1 MPRPRRLASLNSGAV
16 SLFGI
21 SRSKKESISAWS
33 VIHQRGK
40 NVVSVSSGNTTSS
53 QPMRFASRK
62 WATMR
67 STTSWRVWLRWIGP
81 ICAAPTVKNLLMA
94 TPPARSIACF
104 RPKACTIATKPSDG
118 RIAMAVVETERH
130 GQVLVV
136 RMNRPERL
144 NALNSEMRVELARI
158 WTDFRKSRELEV
170 AIFTGT
176 GRGFCAGE
184 DMKESLQKGKP
195 GSQRPDLDDPFM
207 TGALEKP
214 VIAAVNG
221 FAMGGG
227 FMLVERTDL
236 RLAVPEAV
244 FEVSEAKRWLLGGY
258 NHGHIANLPYPI
270 AMEMALGFRFT
281 AQRFY
286 EIGFLN
292 RLVEHDALMPEA
304 LKMAEHL
311 LTLPPA
317 SRVNTVHMMRQ
328 MRPAPGPDM
337 QKLAAALHEHGDKS
351 DLMESRAAFAEKRKP
366 NFKGW
371 NDPEDRYR
379 LPTLESVNTKA

>member
-1 MPRPRRLASLNSGAV
+1 
-16 SLFGI
+16 
-21 SRSKKESISAWS
+21 
-33 VIHQRGK
+33 
-40 NVVSVSSGNTTSS
+40 
-53 QPMRFASRK
+53 
-62 WATMR
+62 
-67 STTSWRVWLRWIGP
+67 
-81 ICAAPTVKNLLMA
+81 
-94 TPPARSIACF
+94 
-104 RPKACTIATKPSDG
+104 
-118 RIAMAVVETERH
+118 MAVVETERH
-130 GQVLVV
+130 GQILVV
-136 RMNRPERL
+136 RMNRPDRL
-144 NALNSEMRVELARI
+144 NALNHEMRTELAET
-158 WTDFRKSRELEV
+158 WTEFRHSKDLEV

-184 DMKESLQKGKP
+184 DMKESLSDGAP
-195 GSQRPDLDDPFM
+195 GGRRPTLEDPFM
-207 TGALEKP
+207 SGALEKP

-236 RLAVPEAV
+236 RIAVQEAI

-258 NHGHIANLPYPI
+258 NHGHIANVSYPV

-292 RLVEHDALMPEA
+292 RVVNHEDLMPSA
-304 LKMAEHL
+304 LAMAEHL

-328 MRPAPGPDM
+328 MRPEPSAEL
-337 QKLAAALHEHGDKS
+337 KRLATTLHGHGDKS

-371 NDPEDRYR
+371 LDPQDRYR
-379 LPTLESVNTKA
+379 QPTLDSIKK

>member
-1 MPRPRRLASLNSGAV
+1 
-16 SLFGI
+16 
-21 SRSKKESISAWS
+21 
-33 VIHQRGK
+33 
-40 NVVSVSSGNTTSS
+40 
-53 QPMRFASRK
+53 
-62 WATMR
+62 
-67 STTSWRVWLRWIGP
+67 
-81 ICAAPTVKNLLMA
+81 
-94 TPPARSIACF
+94 
-104 RPKACTIATKPSDG
+104 
-118 RIAMAVVETERH
+118 MAVVETERH

-144 NALNSEMRVELARI
+144 NALSHEMRTELAQA
-158 WTDFRKSRELEV
+158 WTDFRHSKEFEV

-184 DMKESLQKGKP
+184 DMKESLQKGVA
-195 GSQRPDLDDPFM
+195 GGQRPALEDPFM
-207 TGALEKP
+207 SGKLEKP

-236 RLAVPEAV
+236 RVAVREAV

-258 NHGHIANLPYPI
+258 NHGHIANLPYPV

-286 EIGFLN
+286 EVGFIN
-292 RLVEHDALMPEA
+292 RLVPADKLMSEA
-304 LKMAEHL
+304 MSMAEHL

-328 MRPAPGPDM
+328 MRPAPTP
-337 QKLAAALHEHGDKS
+337 QQEKLADALHDHGAKS

-371 NDPEDRYR
+371 DDPQDRYR
-379 LPTLESVNTKA
+379 LPTLNSVK

>member
-16 SLFGI
+16 SLLGI

-53 QPMRFASRK
+53 QPMRFASLRC
-62 WATMR
+62 ATMR
-67 STTSWRVWLRWIGP
+67 STTSLRVWLRWIGP
-81 ICAAPTVKNLLMA
+81 ICAAPTVRNLLMA
-94 TPPARSIACF
+94 IPPARSIACF
-104 RPKACTIATKPSDG
+104 RPKACTIAAKPSDG

-144 NALNSEMRVELARI
+144 NAPNSEMRVELAKT
-158 WTDFRKSRELEV
+158 WTEFRHSKELEV

-195 GSQRPDLDDPFM
+195 GSQRPDLEDPFM

-258 NHGHIANLPYPI
+258 NHGHLANVPYPI

-281 AQRFY
+281 AERFY
-286 EIGFLN
+286 QVGFLN
-292 RLVEHDALMPEA
+292 RLVDADQLIPSA
-304 LKMAEHL
+304 LAMAEHL

-328 MRPAPGPDM
+328 MRPVPTPE
-337 QKLAAALHEHGDKS
+337 QQHLAAALKDHGAKS
-351 DLMESRAAFAEKRKP
+351 DLIESRAAFAEKRP
-366 NFKGW
+366 PRFKGW
-371 NDPEDRYR
+371 DDPEDRYR
-379 LPTLESVNTKA
+379 LPTLDTAGE